1 MIKRIVILV
10 FGVVL
15 LVSVSAGLVA
25 WRGGYLPS
33 LAISEPAQRDDHGH
47 NHSGHSHAKP
57 KPASGHSHENMIEL
71 SPTAAKNLGLEVKR
85 VSVGPYYRH
94 ATMPGEVVEI
104 PGRSNLTISAPVGG
118 KVTRI
123 LVDAGQLVSVGDPLF
138 EMQVI
143 DESLISAQVALL
155 DVLGQLDVASAE
167 QERLGPLA
175 DAGAVSGRAQLEA
188 QYSSKRLNLQREA
201 RLQEL
206 ILRGLSQDQVDEL
219 LETRQL
225 IRQVNVPLDID
236 WRGAIPEVEF
246 SDQEELRSLPVRFTV
261 ESMDVHPGMTLQRGQ
276 PLARLADHRW
286 LYVRG
291 EAFPQD
297 VKSLYEAQEK
307 DWTVQAEFGHTH
319 VDTRPDTEEGHHGE
333 TQQSLKLA
341 FIDNHVDERTGTF
354 FFYAWLPNEVASDKP
369 LVADS
374 LARQWKYKPGE
385 RVHLEVPLERWSD
398 QLKVPL
404 EAIVEEGAETFVFRR
419 HSHGPRD
426 TSLEF
431 EPVPVHVIHRDS
443 RYALIDPSGRLR
455 ERNQIAWNNAYQLQ
469 LALKL
474 QSGEGGGHDH
484 GHEH

>member
-1 MIKRIVILV
+1 MKRIVILWV
-10 FGVVL
+10 AVVL
-15 LVSVSAGLVA
+15 LLSIGGGLVA
-25 WRGGYLPS
+25 WKGGYLPI
-33 LAISEPAQRDDHGH
+33 LALPGPAQQDDHGDDH
-47 NHSGHSHAKP
+47 AGHDHGDDDHAAHSD
-57 KPASGHSHENMIEL
+57 ENMVVI
-71 SPTAAKNLGLEVKR
+71 SPTAAQNLGLR
-85 VSVGPYYRH
+85 VEKVTVGPYYSH

-143 DESLISAQVALL
+143 DESLVSAQVALL
-155 DVLGQLDVASAE
+155 DVLGQLDIASAE

-175 DAGAVSGRAQLEA
+175 DSGAVSGRVQLEA
-188 QYSSKRLNLQREA
+188 EYTRKRLNLQREA

-206 ILRGLSQDQVDEL
+206 ILRGLSQTQVDQL

-225 IRQVNVPLDID
+225 VQQVNVPLDID

-246 SDQEELRSLPVRFTV
+246 SDQQELRSLPVRFTV
-261 ESMDVHPGMTLQRGQ
+261 ESIDVHPGMTLERGQ
-276 PLARLADHRW
+276 PLARMADHRW

-297 VKSLYEAQEK
+297 VKSLYHAQEK

-319 VDTRPDTEEGHHGE
+319 GDDQTEDASEHNDD

-341 FIDNHVDERTGTF
+341 YIDNHVDERTGTF
-354 FFYAWLPNEVASDKP
+354 FFYSWLPNEVASDKL

-385 RVHLEVPLERWSD
+385 RVHLEVPLQRWTD
-398 QLKVPL
+398 RLKVPL
-404 EAIVEEGAETFVFRR
+404 AAVVEEGAETFVFRR
-419 HSHGPRD
+419 YSHGPWD
-426 TSLEF
+426 KTLEF
-431 EPVPVHVIHRDS
+431 EQIPVHVIHRDA
-443 RYALIDPSGRLR
+443 RFALIEPGGKLR
-455 ERNQIAWNNAYQLQ
+455 AGNEIAWNNAYQLQ
-469 LALKL
+469 LTMKLK
-474 QSGEGGGHDH
+474 SGEGGGGHGHGHDH
-484 GHEH
+484 